1 MIMLTPAYDVHL
13 DEEFNSLIWVLVA
26 QVVSEVGCCP
36 LLAAS

>member
-1 MIMLTPAYDVHL
+1 MLTPAYDVHL

-26 QVVSEVGCCP
+26 QVLSEVGCRP